1 MNLEQLIYKR
11 FSGSQE
17 LTGYLA
23 SFAGG
28 PAVFSTRSP
37 EADHEGWSGNTQYPQ
52 IVYNLDMQANEER
65 KSVGTL
71 VVTLICQNTMEILPE
86 AVEAEVKKC
95 LRDVLLKPEGGSP
108 YAFAWAGTD
117 GYSIDGKEN
126 GGIIGSKM
134 RFDMFEYPDQETTD
148 PDPVVAVNRYIKELD
163 LDCLVIGLDRIDDI
177 TEISKEVPVV
187 YCRNVTMDKG
197 TETNTVVWMDSGIAV
212 HVLCPD
218 NEIRIKI
225 EAAIANQL
233 SLAGEISMLDQSPVS
248 IKQLQVNYRS
258 DHLKDGQILVTL
270 HYGLLKYRQKKHRI
284 VEIVNTIN

>member
-11 FSGSQE
+11 FCGSLG

-37 EADHEGWSGNTQYPQ
+37 EADHEGWGGNTQYPQ
-52 IVYNLDMQANEER
+52 VVYNFDMQANEER

-71 VVTLICQNTMEILPE
+71 VVTLICQNTMKILPE
-86 AVEAEVKKC
+86 AVEPEVKKC
-95 LRDVLLKPEGGSP
+95 LRDVLLRPEGGCP

-117 GYSIDGKEN
+117 SFSIEDKEN
-126 GGIIGSKM
+126 GLIIGSKM
-134 RFDMFEYPDQETTD
+134 RFDMFEYPNQETAD
-148 PDPVVAVNRYIKELD
+148 PDPVAAVNRYIKELN
-163 LDCLVIGLDRIDDI
+163 LDCLVIGLDRMDDI
-177 TEISKEVPVV
+177 TETSKAVPVI

-218 NEIRIKI
+218 NEKRIKMV
-225 EAAIANQL
+225 AAIASQL
-233 SLAGEISMLDQSPVS
+233 SLAGEISMLDHSPMS
-248 IKQLQVNYRS
+248 IKQLQVNYKS

>member
-1 MNLEQLIYKR
+1 MDLEQLIYKR
-11 FSGSQE
+11 LSESQE
-17 LTGYLA
+17 LTGDLA

-28 PAVFSTRSP
+28 PAVFSIRSP
-37 EADHEGWSGNTQYPQ
+37 EADHEGWGGNTQYPQ
-52 IVYNLDMQANEER
+52 IVYNVDMQANEER

-71 VVTLICQNTMEILPE
+71 VVTLICQNSMKILPE
-86 AVEAEVKKC
+86 AVEPEVKKC
-95 LRDVLLKPEGGSP
+95 LKDVLLRPESGSP

-117 GYSIDGKEN
+117 SFSIDGKEN
-126 GGIIGSKM
+126 GALIGSKM

-148 PDPVVAVNRYIKELD
+148 PDAVVAVNRYIKELD
-163 LDCLVIGLDRIDDI
+163 LNCLVIGLDRIDDI
-177 TEISKEVPVV
+177 TEISREIPVV

-218 NEIRIKI
+218 MGIRIKAV
-225 EAAIANQL
+225 AAIADQL

-258 DHLKDGQILVTL
+258 DHLKDGQISAVL

>member
-11 FSGSQE
+11 FSSSKE
-17 LTGYLA
+17 LTQQLA

-28 PAVFSTRSP
+28 PAVFSIQSP
-37 EADHEGWSGNTQYPQ
+37 NIDHEGWGGNTQYPQ
-52 IVYNLDMQANEER
+52 VVYNFDMQANEER

-71 VVTLICQNTMEILPE
+71 VVTLICQNTMKILPE
-86 AVEAEVKKC
+86 AVEPEVKKC
-95 LRDVLLKPEGGSP
+95 LRDLLLRPEGGYP

-117 GYSIDGKEN
+117 RFSIDGKEN
-126 GGIIGSKM
+126 GAVIGSKM

-163 LDCLVIGLDRIDDI
+163 LDCLVIGLDRVDDI

-187 YCRNVTMDKG
+187 YCRNATMDKG

-218 NEIRIKI
+218 MEIRIKAV
-225 EAAIANQL
+225 AAIADQL
-233 SLAGEISMLDQSPVS
+233 SLAGEISMLDQSPVA

-284 VEIVNTIN
+284 IEIVNNIN